1 MTAYIFTAQQIK
13 GIEQRFDK
21 AQRAGNV
28 VGAYEAVYQYVAD
41 VLAGKIDQ
49 NPNQAKP
56 VSLGKDVQQVQL
68 WFAGAARANSDKG
81 PFAVMIRTYTEE
93 QARLRGIS
101 ITDAQM
107 QQASNTVGFRAI
119 SDLLTKSKNGQA
131 ITLQDIADKDATA
144 VGSVLFKNVPN
155 NAAWAGAVLF
165 SGLGQNEKW
174 RLWGL
179 DNTVNSKVECDN
191 IKFAAIAYDKA
202 FNKSNKFLSQI
213 SMSINKDTQIIYN
226 MAEMNGFSLNK
237 ERIEYIQDTS
247 FDMELLTGASNVA
260 RNRIIEAMI
269 NKQLKYMEQESKATI
284 ADLKHKAQTCQKQ
297 NLSENIQERPFQ
309 LSEIQKQNLHDVLN
323 LLNKDVAHLEPK
335 EQQEIRDSM
344 FAGFMASAKQGH
356 YNTLGEAL
364 AHINNNVEQH
374 EIVQQQ
380 TLRLTPQGLDADK
393 LAEAQAQS
401 ALRSSQ
407 NLGRSV

>member
-28 VGAYEAVYQYVAD
+28 VGAYEEVYQYVAD

-68 WFAGAARANSDKG
+68 WFAGAARANADKG

-191 IKFAAIAYDKA
+191 VKFAAIAYDKA
-202 FNKSNKFLSQI
+202 FNKSN
-213 SMSINKDTQIIYN
+213 
-226 MAEMNGFSLNK
+226 
-237 ERIEYIQDTS
+237 
-247 FDMELLTGASNVA
+247 
-260 RNRIIEAMI
+260 
-269 NKQLKYMEQESKATI
+269 
-284 ADLKHKAQTCQKQ
+284 
-297 NLSENIQERPFQ
+297 
-309 LSEIQKQNLHDVLN
+309 
-323 LLNKDVAHLEPK
+323 
-335 EQQEIRDSM
+335 
-344 FAGFMASAKQGH
+344 
-356 YNTLGEAL
+356 
-364 AHINNNVEQH
+364 
-374 EIVQQQ
+374 
-380 TLRLTPQGLDADK
+380 
-393 LAEAQAQS
+393 
-401 ALRSSQ
+401 
-407 NLGRSV
+407 